1 MGRERTSGRHAHRTR
16 HAVKKR
22 PQRHVRRGP
31 FAKVLRQ
38 PSFLLPSAVPA
49 FLVAVALTATA
60 TSSTIGTAS
69 TPADLVISQV
79 YGGGGEPGSIWTN
92 DYVELINRGDE
103 PVDLAGWSVQFA
115 PPRNRSWA
123 VTALSGRIPA
133 GGRYLVAE
141 AGGRNGTT
149 RLPPA
154 DVKGSIDL
162 GSTSGKVALVKNTA
176 PLHCVASCT
185 TVEGVRD
192 FVGYGNAEDA
202 EGRPAP
208 SLSSTTAAIRRDIKV
223 SSGRGTSS
231 IEDDPGGPAGVE
243 NDQNPQNGIGG
254 LSSAGGIDTNDNS
267 ADFVAATPSPPGG
280 QGDTAGRTAR
290 IADIQGRSHMSPLAG
305 RLVTSVPGVVTA
317 IGRTGFWMQDP
328 EPDDDPSTSD
338 GLFVF
343 TGTAPRIQSGDTV
356 QVAGTVTE
364 YRPGGSAGSDNLTTT
379 ELIRPTVSVLSNAA
393 RRPVPVLIGP
403 GGRTPPSAIRTD
415 APGDVEGNRLF
426 APSLNALDFY
436 ESLEGML
443 VRITDPVVL
452 GPTSLN
458 GQLPVL
464 PGGAGSPR
472 TKRGGLRYTPTDPN
486 TERVLLDDL
495 LTPLPVANV
504 GDRLPGP
511 VEGVLDYGGG
521 DFRLHVLTTPGSRSA
536 KLRPET
542 APVPKPGELTV
553 AGINVGSVNLTGEP
567 EPVRQLATTV
577 VKSLRAPDVLAV
589 EEMPDD
595 DGRTYTDQVS
605 AVRGWTALV
614 NAIRSAGGPSYAY
627 RQIDPVAGRD
637 GSGAENRRVG
647 FLYNP
652 ARVAFVDRGTP
663 DSTTATEAQLIDG
676 EPGLTLS
683 PGRIATASPAFND
696 ARKSLAGE
704 FRFRGRTVFVLADHF
719 VTTNGD
725 DPLFGRVQPPH
736 SPSLQQRGS
745 QAAVIRGFVDSL
757 LRLDPDAAVA
767 VVGGISDAENS
778 ATLGLLTGG
787 GVLSDPAARLD
798 PADRYSTLV
807 EGNAMLLDHVLVSK
821 SLSASRVDVVHA
833 QSEFAARWTDH
844 DPIVGYLVVP
854 AASRPPGPEPDATP
868 EIDVEPTPEES
879 VSPPEPQK

>member
-1 MGRERTSGRHAHRTR
+1 MGKTL
-16 HAVKKR
+16 
-22 PQRHVRRGP
+22 RR
-31 FAKVLRQ
+31 
-38 PSFLLPSAVPA
+38 PSFFLPSAVPA
-49 FLVAVALTATA
+49 LLVALALTATA
-60 TSSTIGTAS
+60 TSSTVGTAS

-103 PVDLAGWSVQFA
+103 PVDLAGWSIQYA

-123 VTALSGRIPA
+123 VTALSGRVPA
-133 GGRYLVAE
+133 GGRYLIAE

-154 DVKGSIDL
+154 DVKGSVDL
-162 GSTSGKVALVKNTA
+162 GSTSGKVALVKSIA

-192 FVGYGNAEDA
+192 FVGYGSAEDA

-208 SLSSTTAAIRRDIKV
+208 ALSSTTAAIRRDIKV

-243 NDQNPQNGIGG
+243 NDQNPQNGIAG
-254 LSSAGGIDTNDNS
+254 LSSGGGVDTDDNS

-328 EPDDDPSTSD
+328 IPDNDPATSD

-343 TGTAPRIQSGDTV
+343 TGTAPRVQSGDTV

-364 YRPGGSAGSDNLTTT
+364 YRPGGSSGSGNLTTT
-379 ELIRPTVSVLSNAA
+379 ELIRPTVSVLTNAA

-426 APSLNALDFY
+426 APTLNALDFY

-443 VRITDPVVL
+443 VRVDNPVVL

-464 PGGAGSPR
+464 PSGAGSPR
-472 TKRGGLRYTPTDPN
+472 TARGGLRYTPTDPN
-486 TERVLLDDL
+486 SERVLLDDL

-504 GDRLPGP
+504 GDQLPGSI
-511 VEGVLDYGGG
+511 EGVLDYGGG

-536 KLRPET
+536 KLKPET
-542 APVPKPGELTV
+542 AKAPKPGELTV
-553 AGINVGSVNLTGEP
+553 AGIDVGSVNLTGEP
-567 EPVRQLATTV
+567 EPVKQLAGTI
-577 VKSLRAPDVLAV
+577 VKNLRSPDVLAV

-595 DGRTYTDQVS
+595 DGGTDPDQVN

-614 NAIRSAGGPSYAY
+614 NGIRAAGGPRYAY

-637 GSGAENRRVG
+637 GSGPENRRVG
-647 FLYNP
+647 FLYDP
-652 ARVAFVDRGTP
+652 ARVSFVDRGTP
-663 DSTTATEAQLIDG
+663 DATTATTAELIDG
-676 EPGLTLS
+676 EPGLTVS
-683 PGRIATASPAFND
+683 PGRIATSSPAFND
-696 ARKSLAGE
+696 ARKSVAGE
-704 FRFRGRTVFVLADHF
+704 FKFRGRTVFVLANHF
-719 VTTNGD
+719 VTASGD

-736 SPSLQQRGS
+736 SPSVQQRGS
-745 QAAVIRGFVDSL
+745 QAAAVRTFVDSIL
-757 LRLDPDAAVA
+757 ALDPDAAVA
-767 VVGGISDAENS
+767 VVGGISDVENS

-787 GVLSDPAARLD
+787 GVLSDPAGQLGAG
-798 PADRYSTLV
+798 DRYTTLV
-807 EGNAMLLDHVLVSK
+807 EGNAMLLDHVLVSR
-821 SLSASRVDVVHA
+821 SLSGSSVDVVHA

-844 DPIVGYLVVP
+844 DPIVGYLPVP
-854 AASRPPGPEPDATP
+854 AASSPSGPEASESEEPKPSEEPSGEPSP
-868 EIDVEPTPEES
+868 E
-879 VSPPEPQK
+879 K